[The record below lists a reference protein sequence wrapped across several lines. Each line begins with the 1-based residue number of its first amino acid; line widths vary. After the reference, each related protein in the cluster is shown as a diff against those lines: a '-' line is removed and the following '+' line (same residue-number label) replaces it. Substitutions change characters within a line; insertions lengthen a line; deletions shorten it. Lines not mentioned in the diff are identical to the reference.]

1 MTILRIRTQGDPV
14 LRTPA
19 LTVTDFDESLR
30 TLISDM
36 FETMYAVKGV
46 GLAAPQVG
54 VGLQIF
60 TWDIGEDSGHV
71 INPSIEVGDEP
82 QEGGEGCLSVPGPG
96 YDTPRR
102 DYAIITGV
110 DMNGDPVR
118 REGTGLLARCFQHET
133 DHLHGTLFVD
143 RLEGEVRKEAMR
155 AMRAPEYQDIV
166 DTVTREREAQRLGD
180 SAEGASETTASPRSN
195 AFQGAN
201 TRSGSA
207 TSGSKDS
214 VGSSFTGSSF
224 RGSPTGSSFTGS
236 SFTRGKDS

>member
-1 MTILRIRTQGDPV
+1 M
-14 LRTPA
+14 
-19 LTVTDFDESLR
+19 
-30 TLISDM
+30 
-36 FETMYAVKGV
+36 
-46 GLAAPQVG
+46 
-54 VGLQIF
+54 GLQIF
-60 TWDIGEDSGHV
+60 TWDIGDDSGHV

-96 YDTPRR
+96 YDTPRANH
-102 DYAIITGV
+102 AIITGV
-110 DMNGDPVR
+110 DMNGEPVR

-166 DTVTREREAQRLGD
+166 DTVTRERETQRLGA
-180 SAEGASETTASPRSN
+180 SADATSATKSSLRSN

-236 SFTRGKDS
+236 AFNRGKDS

>member
-60 TWDIGEDSGHV
+60 TWDIADDSGHV

-102 DYAIITGV
+102 NHAIITGV

-155 AMRAPEYQDIV
+155 AMRAPDYQDIV
-166 DTVTREREAQRLGD
+166 DTVTREREAQRLGA
-180 SAEGASETTASPRSN
+180 SAETASGTTTSPQSN
-195 AFQGAN
+195 AFQRSNA
-201 TRSGSA
+201 RSGSA
-207 TSGSKDS
+207 TSGSENS
-214 VGSSFTGSSF
+214 AGSSFTGSSF

>member
-60 TWDIGEDSGHV
+60 TWDIGDDSGHV

-96 YDTPRR
+96 YDTPRANH
-102 DYAIITGV
+102 AIITGV
-110 DMNGDPVR
+110 DMNGEPVR

-166 DTVTREREAQRLGD
+166 DTVTRERETQRLGA
-180 SAEGASETTASPRSN
+180 SADATSATKSSLRSN

-236 SFTRGKDS
+236 AFNRGKDS

>member
-46 GLAAPQVG
+46 GLAAPQIG
-54 VGLQIF
+54 VGLRIF
-60 TWDIGEDSGHV
+60 TWDIGDDSGHV
-71 INPSIEVGDEP
+71 INPVLDVGDEP

-102 DYAIITGV
+102 NHATITGV

-133 DHLHGTLFVD
+133 DHLHGRLFVD

-166 DTVTREREAQRLGD
+166 DTVTREREAQRLGA
-180 SAEGASETTASPRSN
+180 SAETAPR
-195 AFQGAN
+195 
-201 TRSGSA
+201 
-207 TSGSKDS
+207 TS
-214 VGSSFTGSSF
+214 
-224 RGSPTGSSFTGS
+224 TGSSFTGS
-236 SFTRGKDS
+236 SFTGSAFTRGKDS

>member
-19 LTVTDFDESLR
+19 LPVTDFDDSLR
-30 TLISDM
+30 TLIADM
-36 FETMYAVKGV
+36 VETMHAVKGV

-71 INPSIEVGDEP
+71 INPVLEVGEEP

-96 YDTPRR
+96 YDTPRLN
-102 DYAIITGV
+102 YAIITGV
-110 DMNGDPVR
+110 DMNGQPVR

-143 RLEGEVRKEAMR
+143 RLEGQVRTEAMR
-155 AMRAPEYQDIV
+155 AMRAPEYRDLV
-166 DTVTREREAQRLGD
+166 DRVSREREAQRLGVPAGP
-180 SAEGASETTASPRSN
+180 SSP
-195 AFQGAN
+195 
-201 TRSGSA
+201 
-207 TSGSKDS
+207 
-214 VGSSFTGSSF
+214 GSSN
-224 RGSPTGSSFTGS
+224 
-236 SFTRGKDS
+236 

>member
-19 LTVTDFDESLR
+19 VTVTDFDESLR

-54 VGLQIF
+54 VGLRIF
-60 TWDIGEDSGHV
+60 TWDIGDDAGHV

-102 DYAIITGV
+102 QHAIITGV

-118 REGTGLLARCFQHET
+118 REGSGLLARCFQHET
-133 DHLHGTLFVD
+133 DHLRGTLFVD

-166 DTVTREREAQRLGD
+166 DTVTREREAQRLGASSEAASGTKD
-180 SAEGASETTASPRSN
+180 SSRSN
-195 AFQGAN
+195 AF
-201 TRSGSA
+201 GSA
-207 TSGSKDS
+207 NAGSTTGGSKNS
-214 VGSSFTGSSF
+214 AGSAFTSTPAGTSFTGSA
-224 RGSPTGSSFTGS
+224 
-236 SFTRGKDS
+236 FTRGKDS